1 MTRYILKKPL
11 LGTITLLLSVTL
23 LSGCFEQTS
32 TQKVLFKPVYENMR
46 LNCESS
52 FNTKNEQQ
60 IKNGE
65 LKKWQ
70 LGEGGVKKKWRCHI
84 WMSQIDEFP
93 HDYVPTVFDT
103 HVADIE
109 VDKKQVN

>member
-46 LNCESS
+46 LNCESDIIIPFQKS
-52 FNTKNEQQ
+52 YISIIPIN
-60 IKNGE
+60 
-65 LKKWQ
+65 
-70 LGEGGVKKKWRCHI
+70 
-84 WMSQIDEFP
+84 
-93 HDYVPTVFDT
+93 DYV
-103 HVADIE
+103 
-109 VDKKQVN
+109 